1 MLHSIRTILAHFLGY
16 MTVGI
21 QGELGGCM
29 AEIGLNSFNIVS
41 HIEGGN
47 GETVARIME
56 SGIVRDRDSLALHRG
71 AIFENKMDIDLWI
84 CVIWFKLN
92 RKIGLLFL

>member
-1 MLHSIRTILAHFLGY
+1 MLHSIRTVLAHFLGY

-29 AEIGLNSFNIVS
+29 AEIGLNSS

-56 SGIVRDRDSLALHRG
+56 SGIVRDRDSLALHRRT
-71 AIFENKMDIDLWI
+71 IFENKMDIGLWI